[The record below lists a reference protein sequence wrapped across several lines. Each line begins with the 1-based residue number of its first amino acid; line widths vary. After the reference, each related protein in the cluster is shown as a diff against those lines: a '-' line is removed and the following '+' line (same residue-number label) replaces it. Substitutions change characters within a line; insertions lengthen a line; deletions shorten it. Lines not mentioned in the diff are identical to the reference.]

1 MASFLR
7 EGGFSYFTLG
17 MFDMTLFF
25 FLDAWKLCAN
35 SHTMQGCRLLQSSAE
50 QGTHGV
56 KCDTVR
62 CKEKRKVGSEEGE
75 SKSLS

>member
-1 MASFLR
+1 
-7 EGGFSYFTLG
+7 
-17 MFDMTLFF
+17 MTLFF